1 MNSSKYLKNPLI
13 SGAAILTIAGFA
25 TKAIG
30 FFYRIFL
37 ARIFKDEGLGI
48 IGLISP
54 VMMLVHSICAAG
66 LQNAIT
72 RYVAASHS
80 ARGKE
85 SFSYLYSGIAL
96 SLMLSAIMGIITFLN
111 ADSIANL
118 LIHEARCTPLL
129 RIVAL
134 SFPLASLHSCING
147 FFYGH
152 KKAAIPASSMIIEQC
167 ARVCSVYLLYQ
178 LGLSRGQALPLSAA
192 SMGLFA
198 GECASALFSCILLC
212 MKSAQSNLSSTK
224 DDVPLFSFQKCSALF
239 RLAFPLSMNRI
250 CTSFLSTLETFQLP
264 KQLIASGLSSSM
276 ALSVYGV
283 FSGMAFP
290 LIMFPCAITGSAA
303 TLLLPSVSEAQ
314 AKGNTRQIKKIIYL
328 TIVFCLL
335 LGFGCMIFFL
345 TFSELLG
352 NLLFSSK
359 EASSQIRALSFV
371 CPFLYLSGM
380 LNSILHGLGQT
391 AITFIFSMIS
401 IVIRLLFIFYV
412 IPRIGFAGYLYG
424 ILCSQICLDLL
435 LILALRHYIIYN

>member
-13 SGAAILTIAGFA
+13 SGAAVLTFAGFA

-54 VMMLVHSICAAG
+54 IMMLVHSICAAG

-80 ARGKE
+80 TRVKE
-85 SFSYLYSGIAL
+85 SFSYLFSGIAL
-96 SLMLSAIMGIITFLN
+96 SLILSVTMGTIIFLN
-111 ADSIANL
+111 ADSIASL

-152 KKAAIPASSMIIEQC
+152 KKAAIPAASMIIEQC

-178 LGLSRGQALPLSAA
+178 LGLLRGRTLPLSAA
-192 SMGLFA
+192 AMGLFA

-212 MKSAQSNLSSTK
+212 LKSAQNNLSSQT
-224 DDVPLFSFQKCSALF
+224 DVPLFSFQKCSALF
-239 RLAFPLSMNRI
+239 RLAFPLSMNRV
-250 CTSFLSTLETFQLP
+250 CTSLLSTLETFQLP
-264 KQLIASGLSSSM
+264 KQLVVSGLSSSM

-290 LIMFPCAITGSAA
+290 FIMFPCAITGSAA

-328 TIVFCLL
+328 TIAFCLL
-335 LGFGCMIFFL
+335 LGFGCMLFFL

-359 EASSQIRALSFV
+359 EAASQIRALSFV

-380 LNSILHGLGQT
+380 LNSILHGLGKT
-391 AITFIFSMIS
+391 AITFIFSIIS

-412 IPRIGFAGYLYG
+412 IPNIGFAGYLYG